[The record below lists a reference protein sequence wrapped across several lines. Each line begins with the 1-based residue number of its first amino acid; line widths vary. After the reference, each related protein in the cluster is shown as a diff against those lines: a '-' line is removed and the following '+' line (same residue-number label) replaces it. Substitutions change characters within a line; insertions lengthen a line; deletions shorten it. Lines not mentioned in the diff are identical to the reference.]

1 MNIRNEPLLERFA
14 GHPLRAEIESALG
27 AAEKFA
33 GRVAAIKIDKHLS
46 PEGKTN
52 AITKQL
58 RATLRDIRDAGS
70 PIDAMR
76 TKLAALVA
84 SIKPVSFAKD
94 DLAGALLRQD
104 LRVALRNMSL
114 GEKAAVL
121 LGEKADAAFVDAT
134 LEAPGLLSGVDPQMF
149 EQVREQR
156 LETMFSAES
165 FEAEALSDQIA
176 EAQAGLEIARGDLS
190 RAANLPQWEFDKLA
204 TEIAEKRDAPW
215 LKRDVSNGAEQIVV
229 VRPGQSHYPVATPDD
244 LRDGKY
250 FGSLAEYNAARAA

>member
-1 MNIRNEPLLERFA
+1 
-14 GHPLRAEIESALG
+14 
-27 AAEKFA
+27 
-33 GRVAAIKIDKHLS
+33 
-46 PEGKTN
+46 
-52 AITKQL
+52 
-58 RATLRDIRDAGS
+58 
-70 PIDAMR
+70 MR

-149 EQVREQR
+149 EQIREQR

-176 EAQAGLEIARGDLS
+176 EAEAALEIARGDVS
-190 RAANLPQWEFDKLA
+190 RAANMPQWEFDKLA
-204 TEIAEKRDAPW
+204 TEIATKRDAPW
-215 LKRDVSNGAEQIVV
+215 LKRTVFNGAEHTVV
-229 VRPGQSHYPVATPDD
+229 VRPGQSHYPVATPDE

-250 FGSLAEYNAARAA
+250 YPDHAAWLADRAA